1 MIQIYHGDGKGKTTA
16 AVGLAV
22 RAVGSGLPV
31 LFVQFLKDDTSG
43 EIAMLQRLGVETLHA
58 PQMYGFVSR
67 MCEEELAKTRA
78 YFADMLS
85 QVEIWIAKQKKQ
97 HDDVRKENTVEAVVV
112 LDEVLHA
119 VKYGLLDESTLM
131 EVLES
136 NQAQIEFVLSGRNPS
151 DKLLALADY
160 VTEMKK
166 EKHPYEQGISARKGI
181 EF

>member
-43 EIAMLQRLGVETLHA
+43 E
-58 PQMYGFVSR
+58 
-67 MCEEELAKTRA
+67 LAKTRA

-85 QVEIWIAKQKKQ
+85 QVEMWIAKQKKQ

-131 EVLES
+131 EVLAS

>member
-1 MIQIYHGDGKGKTTA
+1 MDCKT
-16 AVGLAV
+16 
-22 RAVGSGLPV
+22 
-31 LFVQFLKDDTSG
+31 
-43 EIAMLQRLGVETLHA
+43 E
-58 PQMYGFVSR
+58 
-67 MCEEELAKTRA
+67 
-78 YFADMLS
+78 
-85 QVEIWIAKQKKQ
+85 KQ

-131 EVLES
+131 EVLAS

-166 EKHPYEQGISARKGI
+166 KSIRMNREFLPEKG
-181 EF
+181 

>member
-22 RAVGSGLPV
+22 RAAGNGIPV

-43 EIAMLQRLGVETLHA
+43 EIAMLQKLGVETLHA

-67 MCEEELAKTRA
+67 MNEEELAKTRA
-78 YFADMLS
+78 YFADMLA
-85 QVEIWIAKQKKQ
+85 QVRTWIEKQKIRQGSQQEK
-97 HDDVRKENTVEAVVV
+97 NTVAAVVV
-112 LDEVLHA
+112 LDEFLHA
-119 VKYGLLDESTLM
+119 VKYDLLDEAAWM
-131 EVLES
+131 GVLS
-136 NQAQIEFVLSGRNPS
+136 GNQAQIEFVLTGRNPS

>member
-1 MIQIYHGDGKGKTTA
+1 
-16 AVGLAV
+16 
-22 RAVGSGLPV
+22 
-31 LFVQFLKDDTSG
+31 
-43 EIAMLQRLGVETLHA
+43 
-58 PQMYGFVSR
+58 

-85 QVEIWIAKQKKQ
+85 QVEMWIAKQKKQ
-97 HDDVRKENTVEAVVV
+97 HDDVRTENTVEAVVV

-119 VKYGLLDESTLM
+119 VKYRLLDESTLM
-131 EVLES
+131 EVLAS

>member
-22 RAVGSGLPV
+22 RAAGNELPV

-43 EIAMLQRLGVETLHA
+43 EIAMLQKLGIETLHA

-67 MCEEELAKTRA
+67 MNEEELAKTRA
-78 YFADMLS
+78 YFADMLA
-85 QVEIWIAKQKKQ
+85 QVATWIEKQIKLCDNAQEQNK
-97 HDDVRKENTVEAVVV
+97 VVAVVV
-112 LDEVLHA
+112 FDEVLHA
-119 VKYGLLDESTLM
+119 VKYGLLDENALIDMLSG
-131 EVLES
+131 
-136 NQAQIEFVLSGRNPS
+136 NQAQIEFVLTGRNLS

>member
-1 MIQIYHGDGKGKTTA
+1 MG
-16 AVGLAV
+16 VGV
-22 RAVGSGLPV
+22 
-31 LFVQFLKDDTSG
+31 
-43 EIAMLQRLGVETLHA
+43 
-58 PQMYGFVSR
+58 
-67 MCEEELAKTRA
+67 
-78 YFADMLS
+78 
-85 QVEIWIAKQKKQ
+85 W
-97 HDDVRKENTVEAVVV
+97 VV

-131 EVLES
+131 EVLAS

>member
-22 RAVGSGLPV
+22 RAAGNGLPV

-43 EIAMLQRLGVETLHA
+43 EIAMLQKLGVETLHA

-67 MCEEELAKTRA
+67 MSEEELAKTRA
-78 YFADMLS
+78 YFADMLA
-85 QVEIWIAKQKKQ
+85 QVGTWIEKHIKQSDNIQEK
-97 HDDVRKENTVEAVVV
+97 NTVAAVVV
-112 LDEVLHA
+112 FDEVLHA
-119 VKYGLLDESTLM
+119 VKYGLLDESALINM
-131 EVLES
+131 LS
-136 NQAQIEFVLSGRNPS
+136 RNQVQIEFILTGRNPS